1 MKNMNI
7 FQRIMEDKKAI
18 TECIRNKGDLKSLQ
32 HERGIKF
39 ATPISLA

>member
-1 MKNMNI
+1 MTKGNI

-18 TECIRNKGDLKSLQ
+18 TECIRNNGDLKSLQ
-32 HERGIKF
+32 RERGIKF